1 MATLTQTR
9 TCQIGVCSDRVP
21 ATLAQQGICLDHY
34 LDQAFARVASAL
46 EQRRKGRTL
55 DSRTMDWLQKQ
66 GDFTVQLLAEDG
78 PAHTPEERS
87 RLLDLLLCLANV
99 QEYAHQGP
107 ATW

>member
-1 MATLTQTR
+1 MATLTQNR
-9 TCQIGVCSDRVP
+9 MCQIGACSDRVP
-21 ATLAQQGICLDHY
+21 PTLARQGVCLDHY

-46 EQRRKGRTL
+46 EQRRKGKTL
-55 DSRTMDWLQKQ
+55 DASTTEWLQKQ
-66 GDFTVQLLAEDG
+66 GDFTVQLLAETG
-78 PAHTPEERS
+78 PAHTPDERS

>member
-9 TCQIGVCSDRVP
+9 TCQIGACSDRVP
-21 ATLAQQGICLDHY
+21 ATLARQGTCLEHY
-34 LDQAFARVASAL
+34 LDQVFARVATAL
-46 EQRRKGRTL
+46 EQRCKGKTL

-66 GDFTVQLLAEDG
+66 GDFTVQLLAEGG

-87 RLLDLLLCLANV
+87 RLLELLLCLANV
-99 QEYAHQGP
+99 QEYAHHGP